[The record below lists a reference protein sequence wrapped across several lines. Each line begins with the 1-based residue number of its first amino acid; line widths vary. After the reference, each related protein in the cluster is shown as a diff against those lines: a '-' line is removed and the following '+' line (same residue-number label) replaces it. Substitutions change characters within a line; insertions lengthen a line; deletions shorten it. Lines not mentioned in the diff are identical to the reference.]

1 MRLWLS
7 GHRMLDGLVR
17 PGVSFSDRELM
28 GSYRQKN
35 PLRRM
40 TDEENA
46 FALVDAYAKISRLP
60 EAQRAKATAAV
71 EAASAYREMIKR
83 QESTDRRAWPWVLLA
98 FAILCVIGAIAGH

>member
-1 MRLWLS
+1 MRLWFS
-7 GHRMLDGLVR
+7 GPRMLDGLVR

-46 FALVDAYAKISRLP
+46 FALVDGCQRRCKIASLSGAKMH
-60 EAQRAKATAAV
+60 Q
-71 EAASAYREMIKR
+71 
-83 QESTDRRAWPWVLLA
+83 
-98 FAILCVIGAIAGH
+98 